1 MTPSEGN
8 APLPELHNTV
18 VVAAFEGWNDAG
30 DAASD
35 AVAHLAASWQA
46 LPIVEIDDE
55 AYYDYQVNRPVIRQ
69 VDGVTRELQWPA
81 MRISHCRPPGSDRDV
96 VLMCGVEPNMRWRTF
111 CDELLAVIDKLNVDT
126 VVILGALLADT
137 PHTRPVPVS
146 GAAYSAAS
154 ARQFGLQETRYE
166 GPTGIAGVFQSAC
179 VGAGI
184 PAVTFWAAVPH
195 YVSHPPNPKA
205 TIALLRRVEDTAH
218 TAGTANAAGTA
229 SPAVTDQQPAGP
241 ASPARAAGTTHAA
254 RGSGIPVAAEA
265 TAATLGKAPS
275 ELVGEPTFPA
285 VATEAAGSAGASDA
299 AIATGAAGP
308 AVTDQSRTVAGPTV
322 LTGGTRPTVP
332 AIAIQQ
338 STRPTGLARPAVSA
352 VADQRPANNAWVGAL
367 TALSTSCANV
377 ALAVSAAAYHPPPE
391 VRAATNCAR
400 YAAACALICWYS
412 CAFAP
417 NSAAIAID
425 TSSAAVGRQRRRR
438 ACHERIGRAD
448 RRTDPRHICG
458 GRGQKEGCAI
468 TNDM

>member
-18 VVAAFEGWNDAG
+18 IVAAFEGWNDAG

-205 TIALLRRVEDTAH
+205 TIALLRRVEDVLDVEVPLADLPAQAEAWEREITETIAEDH
-218 TAGTANAAGTA
+218 ELAEYVQTLEQHGDAAVDMNEALGNIDGDA
-229 SPAVTDQQPAGP
+229 L
-241 ASPARAAGTTHAA
+241 
-254 RGSGIPVAAEA
+254 AAEF
-265 TAATLGKAPS
+265 
-275 ELVGEPTFPA
+275 E
-285 VATEAAGSAGASDA
+285 
-299 AIATGAAGP
+299 
-308 AVTDQSRTVAGPTV
+308 
-322 LTGGTRPTVP
+322 
-332 AIAIQQ
+332 
-338 STRPTGLARPAVSA
+338 
-352 VADQRPANNAWVGAL
+352 
-367 TALSTSCANV
+367 
-377 ALAVSAAAYHPPPE
+377 
-391 VRAATNCAR
+391 R
-400 YAAACALICWYS
+400 YL
-412 CAFAP
+412 
-417 NSAAIAID
+417 
-425 TSSAAVGRQRRRR
+425 RRRR
-438 ACHERIGRAD
+438 PGFGR
-448 RRTDPRHICG
+448 
-458 GRGQKEGCAI
+458 
-468 TNDM
+468 